1 VSEIAFAGAVEVGLI
16 FSFVAL
22 GVFLSFRVL
31 DFPDLT
37 TDGSFPLGAA
47 VCATLITSG
56 CNPWIATAVAMAG
69 GMAAGLLT
77 GLMTLR
83 FRILGLLAGILTM
96 TALYSINLRVMGRPN
111 IALLNEP
118 VIFSVGEH
126 MGMPYPWTN
135 TAVLAMLVCVA
146 VAGLA
151 WFLATDVGL
160 AMRATGV
167 NARMARAQG
176 VNTAAMTYLGLA
188 LSNGLIAVGGA
199 LFAQANGFADVT
211 SGIGTIVVGLAS
223 VILGE
228 KFIRSRRMAALLF
241 GTVLGSVAYRVAVQ
255 AALSGDGAGLRPSD
269 LSLIT
274 AVMVAVAMVVP
285 HVRLKRRIG
294 VPA

>member
-1 VSEIAFAGAVEVGLI
+1 VSQIAFAGAVEVGLI

-47 VCATLITSG
+47 VCATLVTAG
-56 CNPWIATAVAMAG
+56 CNPWLATAVAMAS

-83 FRILGLLAGILTM
+83 FKILGLLAGILTM

-118 VIFSVGEH
+118 VIFSVGER
-126 MGMPYPWTN
+126 MGASYPWTN
-135 TAVLAMLVCVA
+135 SAVLGLLVCA
-146 VAGLA
+146 TVAGLA
-151 WFLATDVGL
+151 WFLATDLGL

-188 LSNGLIAVGGA
+188 LSNGLIATGGA

-228 KFIRSRRMAALLF
+228 KFVRSRRLVALLF
-241 GTVLGSVAYRVAVQ
+241 GTVLGSIAYRIAVQ

-274 AVMVAVAMVVP
+274 ALMVAVAMVVP